1 MTETDTFG
9 LGYRR
14 SLVGVV
20 LAVQVCLGLLII
32 VSPVRYLAVVLLP
45 IPLLVIYRK
54 PLLAYLI
61 LILFLPNY
69 GIDLYKI
76 AGTMDVSLLEPA
88 VLVGLIGL
96 CFAFVKD
103 RALKI
108 HVTGIEVL
116 LLLIYVWA
124 ACSILWS
131 PDKTRAFQQIVKIS
145 IGYVIYLLT
154 TTMIKD
160 RKDFDTV
167 VGTWLILV
175 LVMGAVSIYET
186 FGGGFGAAEHYIFTP
201 GYDKIH
207 KDVRTTALFEGADM
221 VGFLTTFLIIIFVAY
236 LLFTHRGRFRTA
248 LYVGLPLALF
258 MFITAMAR
266 KSFLALAVSV
276 LFMGFFL
283 PRGSSKRLVKY
294 FLGFVGLVALVLFT
308 LGTAG
313 FLEALWER
321 VSSLLMEPAEAAR
334 HRMGAWHVGWM
345 LFSRSPVIGNGL
357 GSFYHAAVE
366 TGSHLKFPHSFY
378 FFIITELGLIGFSLF
393 CILVYQ
399 TGRKFITLLRAIR
412 GEERKILTV
421 GLMAGLV
428 GILVQMAF
436 RSISLT
442 EPTFWGFLGLGSAYL
457 KITTDAVRTDD
468 K

>member
-131 PDKTRAFQQIVKIS
+131 PDKTRAF
-145 IGYVIYLLT
+145 
-154 TTMIKD
+154 
-160 RKDFDTV
+160 
-167 VGTWLILV
+167 
-175 LVMGAVSIYET
+175 
-186 FGGGFGAAEHYIFTP
+186 
-201 GYDKIH
+201 
-207 KDVRTTALFEGADM
+207 
-221 VGFLTTFLIIIFVAY
+221 
-236 LLFTHRGRFRTA
+236 
-248 LYVGLPLALF
+248 
-258 MFITAMAR
+258 
-266 KSFLALAVSV
+266 
-276 LFMGFFL
+276 
-283 PRGSSKRLVKY
+283 
-294 FLGFVGLVALVLFT
+294 
-308 LGTAG
+308 
-313 FLEALWER
+313 
-321 VSSLLMEPAEAAR
+321 
-334 HRMGAWHVGWM
+334 
-345 LFSRSPVIGNGL
+345 
-357 GSFYHAAVE
+357 
-366 TGSHLKFPHSFY
+366 
-378 FFIITELGLIGFSLF
+378 
-393 CILVYQ
+393 
-399 TGRKFITLLRAIR
+399 
-412 GEERKILTV
+412 
-421 GLMAGLV
+421 
-428 GILVQMAF
+428 
-436 RSISLT
+436 
-442 EPTFWGFLGLGSAYL
+442 
-457 KITTDAVRTDD
+457 
-468 K
+468 

>member
-1 MTETDTFG
+1 MPETNTFS
-9 LGYRR
+9 LGYRK

-20 LAVQVCLGLLII
+20 LAVQVLLGFLII

-45 IPLLVIYRK
+45 IPLLIIYRR
-54 PLLAYLI
+54 PLLAYLL
-61 LILFLPNY
+61 LIFFLPNY

-88 VLVGLIGL
+88 VLLGLVGLCL
-96 CFAFVKD
+96 AFVKD
-103 RALKI
+103 RELKI
-108 HVTGIEVL
+108 HVTGIEL
-116 LLLIYVWA
+116 LLFLIYVWA
-124 ACSILWS
+124 SCSILWS
-131 PDKTRAFQQIVKIS
+131 PDKTRAFQQIIKIS

-167 VGTWLILV
+167 VGAWLV
-175 LVMGAVSIYET
+175 LIIIMGVVSIHET

-221 VGFLTTFLIIIFVAY
+221 VGFLTTFLIVIFVAY

-378 FFIITELGLIGFSLF
+378 FFIITELGLIGF
-393 CILVYQ
+393 
-399 TGRKFITLLRAIR
+399 
-412 GEERKILTV
+412 
-421 GLMAGLV
+421 
-428 GILVQMAF
+428 
-436 RSISLT
+436 
-442 EPTFWGFLGLGSAYL
+442 
-457 KITTDAVRTDD
+457 
-468 K
+468 